1 MIIYRA
7 IVVDQRADTVRDFG
21 LVAGSSHEALSVA
34 ERSCHPYEHVL
45 VVEVVHDKPAPTTV
59 GERILEAVIMLA
71 IALVI
76 VLVIW
81 GGIWL
86 VAALSHAIG
95 RG

>member
-7 IVVDQRADTVRDFG
+7 IVVDQRDDTVRDFG
-21 LVAGSSHEALSVA
+21 LVAGSTHEALIVA
-34 ERSCHPYEHVL
+34 QRSCRPHEYVYG
-45 VVEVVHDKPAPTTV
+45 VTVVHDKPAPTTV

-81 GGIWL
+81 SGIWL